1 MDTPK
6 ATTPYWGAQTSYLNF
21 CEEDY
26 LVTRYIAEFI
36 NTLSSLSYI
45 VYGIYG
51 LWRIRGSPQFASRS
65 ISYYALMGVGV
76 CSSAYHMTLKYHTQ
90 MSDELSM
97 HILITP
103 LIYRT
108 LTYKTNPQYTKMAG
122 IGISIMFT
130 IVMVTHMVLDEFLLH
145 ATTFGL
151 GAYFIATRPLVL
163 IRECD
168 DAVLRKKIRNV
179 IMLGTGFFLFGY
191 FAWLVDS
198 YVCGALT
205 DARRSVGLP
214 WAFLLELHGWWHIF
228 TCLGGY
234 IAVVLVDMITS
245 GEPYR
250 DPVEI
255 MAWPVPFATKLV
267 AGTSELAVDKKQA

>member
-1 MDTPK
+1 MYVLPRR
-6 ATTPYWGAQTSYLNF
+6 GGGRRLQSLCLTSL
-21 CEEDY
+21 
-26 LVTRYIAEFI
+26 IA
-36 NTLSSLSYI
+36 
-45 VYGIYG
+45 
-51 LWRIRGSPQFASRS
+51 
-65 ISYYALMGVGV
+65 
-76 CSSAYHMTLKYHTQ
+76 
-90 MSDELSM
+90 DELSM

-179 IMLGTGFFLFGY
+179 IMLGTGKSATRPPDYETLLTGPGFFLFGY

-214 WAFLLELHGWWHIF
+214 WAFLLELHGWYAHLRCSRWF
-228 TCLGGY
+228 Q
-234 IAVVLVDMITS
+234 
-245 GEPYR
+245 P
-250 DPVEI
+250 
-255 MAWPVPFATKLV
+255 
-267 AGTSELAVDKKQA
+267 